1 MCICGL
7 SRFSL
12 QESCLIRSRRRTLST
27 FLFFL
32 TLQYCIGFAIYQ
44 HESATGIHMF
54 PILNPPP
61 SSPLPYH
68 LSELPSK
75 GSQWIGKLNTWPTS
89 PYKIFLCFIKTPPL
103 ICPSTLSV
111 SPPSSALNYWVH
123 SHSVLC
129 SCLPFTTRSTEWPCK
144 SHAKSPIPS
153 WESLRNEIKLS
164 RERRSR
170 DRHTQREEKG
180 AFLASK

>member
-1 MCICGL
+1 MSICGL

-27 FLFFL
+27 FLFFFFKL
-32 TLQYCIGFAIYQ
+32 YNIVLVLPYIN
-44 HESATGIHMF
+44 M
-54 PILNPPP
+54 NPPQVYMCSP
-61 SSPLPYH
+61 SWTLLPPPFLYH

-89 PYKIFLCFIKTPPL
+89 PYKIFLRFIKTPPL
-103 ICPSTLSV
+103 TCPSTLSV

-129 SCLPFTTRSTEWPCK
+129 SCLPVTTRSTEWLCK

-153 WESLRNEIKLS
+153 TENHWETK
-164 RERRSR
+164 
-170 DRHTQREEKG
+170 
-180 AFLASK
+180 